1 MVAACVVL
9 PIGLE
14 LSGLTDSKKISASS
28 RDLLHDQIHNSGASV
43 GIGQASVAEIEDLNI
58 LRATMLAMQ
67 RAVLATTPSPD
78 YVLIDGNQLPDILL
92 PMRSLVKGDARCHS
106 ISAASII
113 AKVFRDRLM
122 LELDKQFPEYG
133 FGKHKGYGTQ
143 RHRESISGHGP
154 SVCHRK
160 SFRLN

>member
-14 LSGLTDSKKISASS
+14 FSGLTDSKKISASS
-28 RDLLHDQIHNSGASV
+28 RDLLHDQIPNSGASV
-43 GIGQASVAEIEDLNI
+43 SVGQASVAEIEGINI
-58 LRATMLAMQ
+58 LRATMLAMH

-78 YVLIDGNQLPDILL
+78 YVLIDGNQLPELVL
-92 PMRSLVKGDARCHS
+92 PMSSLVKGDTRCHS

-122 LELDKQFPEYG
+122 LQLDEQFPEYG
-133 FGKHKGYGTQ
+133 FGQHKGYGTKQ
-143 RHRESISGHGP
+143 HRESISGHGP

-160 SFRLN
+160 SFKLN

>member
-1 MVAACVVL
+1 MVL

-78 YVLIDGNQLPDILL
+78 YVLIDGNQLPEIPL
-92 PMRSLVKGDARCHS
+92 PMRSLVKGDARCH
-106 ISAASII
+106 
-113 AKVFRDRLM
+113 
-122 LELDKQFPEYG
+122 E
-133 FGKHKGYGTQ
+133 
-143 RHRESISGHGP
+143 
-154 SVCHRK
+154 
-160 SFRLN
+160 